1 MQALYSFTPGNNPLP
16 ISINFN
22 AFWQHEFLDSARNIN
37 ASFTQLGGGNFIYN
51 TAGPSRDSALLG
63 LGASGYI
70 TQQVSLFVNYETQV
84 GDHRQF
90 AQTVM
95 AGVAVSF

>member
-1 MQALYSFTPGNNPLP
+1 
-16 ISINFN
+16 
-22 AFWQHEFLDSARNIN
+22 
-37 ASFTQLGGGNFIYN
+37 
-51 TAGPSRDSALLG
+51 

-70 TQQVSLFVNYETQV
+70 NQQISLFVNYETQV